1 EFYPYSLRV
10 LQEQNTKTQF
20 TPKGVGVVIAP
31 WNFPVG
37 ISVGTIAAPL
47 AAGNRV
53 IYKPSSLSSVTGY
66 KLCECFW
73 DAGVPRDALIYLPS
87 KGSDISE
94 YLLKDESIQFA
105 ILTGGEDT
113 AYKMLEANPTLAL
126 SAETGGKNATIV
138 SKMADR
144 DQAIKNVIHSAFS
157 NSGQKCSATS
167 LLVLEKE
174 VYEDENFKKTLIDA
188 TLSLSVGDPFDFKNK
203 IG

>member
-1 EFYPYSLRV
+1 M
-10 LQEQNTKTQF
+10 
-20 TPKGVGVVIAP
+20 
-31 WNFPVG
+31 
-37 ISVGTIAAPL
+37 
-47 AAGNRV
+47 
-53 IYKPSSLSSVTGY
+53 
-66 KLCECFW
+66 
-73 DAGVPRDALIYLPS
+73 PRDALIYLPS

-94 YLLKDESIQFA
+94 HLLKDESIQFA

-113 AYKMLEANPTLAL
+113 AYKMLKANPTLAL

-144 DQAIKNVIHSAFS
+144 DQAIKNIIHSAFS

-203 IG
+203 IGTLADKPNEKVIKAIDELKSYENYEIPASFVNDNPIWWSQASNTALKKAISRTKLSFLRPFYPWWKQKI